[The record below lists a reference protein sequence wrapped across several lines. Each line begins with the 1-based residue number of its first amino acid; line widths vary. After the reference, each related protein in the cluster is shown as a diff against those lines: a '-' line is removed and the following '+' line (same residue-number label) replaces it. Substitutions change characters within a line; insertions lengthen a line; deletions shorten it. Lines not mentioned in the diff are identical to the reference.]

1 MGGNVAN
8 GSPIGDSAPVLMAL
22 DAQLELR
29 QGSRVRRLALG
40 DFYVDYM
47 KSRLERGEF
56 VQAIVIPA
64 LPARRAVRAYKISKR
79 FDCDISALCAGL
91 SIELDGERISAV
103 RLAFGGLA
111 GIVKR
116 AALAEAALLGQPWNE
131 NSLAAAQAA
140 LAEDFTPLS
149 DMRASADYR
158 RQVAANLLQR
168 FWLETRTANP
178 LPASATSVFATMT
191 HEEA

>member
-1 MGGNVAN
+1 MELKDLYRDVIVDHNRHPRNFRPMPDADRHAEGFN
-8 GSPIGDSAPVLMAL
+8 PLCGD
-22 DAQLELR
+22 
-29 QGSRVRRLALG
+29 RLTL
-40 DFYVDYM
+40 YV
-47 KSRLERGEF
+47 K
-56 VQAIVIPA
+56 
-64 LPARRAVRAYKISKR
+64 
-79 FDCDISALCAGL
+79 
-91 SIELDGERISAV
+91 LDGERISAV